1 MINHNSFKQQALAS
15 WLAGQWEGLHLLF
28 LCMGLWG
35 ELLMCRQEWCIV
47 IFMEL
52 GLKIKN
58 IDPCAKKF
66 DPKGK
71 KPISSIG
78 LMPDVVEE
86 KDKGEDDELM
96 RGWGKV

>member
-1 MINHNSFKQQALAS
+1 
-15 WLAGQWEGLHLLF
+15 
-28 LCMGLWG
+28 
-35 ELLMCRQEWCIV
+35 
-47 IFMEL
+47 MEL